1 MDTLTQ
7 ARQQLDALLD
17 QLVADRDALDAQE
30 AVVARAFE
38 QLSQTAAGQAAW
50 QQGGDAM
57 RWRCIALIDHQMAY
71 LDASCISCTVLTTL
85 RRMLLEVEA

>member
-7 ARQQLDALLD
+7 VRQQLDTLLA

-38 QLSQTAAGQAAW
+38 QLSQTDAGQAAW
-50 QQGGDAM
+50 RQGGDAM

-71 LDASCISCTVLTTL
+71 LDASCISCTVLATL

>member
-1 MDTLTQ
+1 MDTLTEV
-7 ARQQLDALLD
+7 RQQLDTLLT
-17 QLVADRDALDAQE
+17 QLVADREALDAQE

-50 QQGGDAM
+50 QQSGNAM

-71 LDASCISCTVLTTL
+71 LDTSCISCTVLATL
-85 RRMLLEVEA
+85 RRMVLEVEA